1 MSQNTTGLFL
11 YHNTTE
17 EGCRHDRRVSPPV
30 EGQWHTAGNQ
40 RSGIQKD
47 PASCLLVTC
56 LRTVYKQLNKSKCT
70 PGGARLRSDNMPSP
84 RSLPLQGLSHLAPS
98 HPSPLLPNLAP
109 PCGHSSVGLHS
120 TEMCLIQPLL
130 VSLWVGHLSS
140 PTR

>member
-84 RSLPLQGLSHLAPS
+84 RSLPLQGLSHLTPS
-98 HPSPLLPNLAP
+98 HPSTSPPKLGSTMWSFICGSLQYRDVSNSAP
-109 PCGHSSVGLHS
+109 SGQPVGGSSLFY
-120 TEMCLIQPLL
+120 
-130 VSLWVGHLSS
+130 
-140 PTR
+140 